1 MGGMDAPATLAYVF
15 WHWMRADGEVAAYEE
30 ALKAFQLALLDNAP
44 TGYRR
49 AAVFRHAPAPWLPG
63 QGPHYMDWYVT
74 DGSAALD
81 PLNDAAVSA
90 ACLAVHDAAA
100 GRAQGGTAGLYRL
113 RRGVVQANQVHCATW
128 FSKPAGMSYE
138 ALDAHLAEP
147 MDGACSELWSRRMT
161 LGPAPEMCV
170 LAATTIAL
178 PEDFGAISVPM
189 EPLWHGARS
198 PVEQGDLED
207 AIQ

>member
-1 MGGMDAPATLAYVF
+1 MGAMDAPATLAYVF
-15 WHWMRADGEVAAYEE
+15 WHWKRGDGDVAAYED
-30 ALKAFQLALLDNAP
+30 ALQAFQQALLDNAP

-63 QGPHYMDWYVT
+63 QGRHYMDWYVT

-90 ACLAVHDAAA
+90 ACLTAHDAAA

-113 RRGVVQANQVHCATW
+113 RHGVVQANHVHCATW
-128 FSKPAGMSYE
+128 FSKPAGMPYE
-138 ALDAHLAEP
+138 TLDACLAERL
-147 MDGACSELWSRRMT
+147 DGARAELWSRRMA

-170 LAATTIAL
+170 LSATAIELPAA
-178 PEDFGAISVPM
+178 FGAISVPM
-189 EPLWHGARS
+189 EPLW
-198 PVEQGDLED
+198 PVMASALEQGDLED
-207 AIQ
+207 VIQ